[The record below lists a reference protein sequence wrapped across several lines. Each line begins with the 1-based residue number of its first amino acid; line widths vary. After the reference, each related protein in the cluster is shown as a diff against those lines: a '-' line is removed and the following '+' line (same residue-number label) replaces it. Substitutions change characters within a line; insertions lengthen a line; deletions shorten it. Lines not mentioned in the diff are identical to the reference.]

1 VPPSS
6 RQRIVANERARQVL
20 HKPVVNLEGSAHPSA
35 CASGRSILKIW
46 YGIALVLVA
55 LSGSSTH
62 ADRVGYHKVADLS
75 AETDAVRA
83 EHHHDWSSADDA
95 RGEIFTEE
103 NHYSYLQLREK
114 ATGAVLFRR
123 PGPALSHIWI
133 SPDSKYVVGISNIK
147 LWNPYQLVVYSK
159 SGDRLLERDIVSM
172 SLPGASESVTNWI
185 DWYREPVPKIAIVE
199 NGTTAT
205 LSIEGRLGG
214 FHQFQFPVV
223 K

>member
-1 VPPSS
+1 
-6 RQRIVANERARQVL
+6 
-20 HKPVVNLEGSAHPSA
+20 
-35 CASGRSILKIW
+35 
-46 YGIALVLVA
+46 
-55 LSGSSTH
+55 
-62 ADRVGYHKVADLS
+62 
-75 AETDAVRA
+75 VRA

-147 LWNPYQLVVYSK
+147 LWNPYKLVVYSN

>member
-6 RQRIVANERARQVL
+6 RQSTVASERARQVL
-20 HKPVVNLEGSAHPSA
+20 HKPLVNPEGSAHPSA

-46 YGIALVLVA
+46 YGIAPVLVA

-123 PGPALSHIWI
+123 PGPALSHIGFLPI
-133 SPDSKYVVGISNIK
+133 PNMSSAFRTSNFGI
-147 LWNPYQLVVYSK
+147 
-159 SGDRLLERDIVSM
+159 
-172 SLPGASESVTNWI
+172 
-185 DWYREPVPKIAIVE
+185 PKNSSCI
-199 NGTTAT
+199 AT
-205 LSIEGRLGG
+205 LEIAYLNAILSA
-214 FHQFQFPVV
+214 
-223 K
+223 